1 MKAIQMTE
9 AGTGDVL
16 ALNRVDTPVVTED
29 DQVLVRLHA
38 AGINP
43 VDIKMREGAYS
54 ISPLPFT
61 LGWDGAGVVE
71 AVGAAVSHVSPG
83 DEVWVFYGSFGDRQG
98 TYAEYV
104 LATER
109 NVSHKPASLSFIQ
122 AASAPLAL
130 LTAWE
135 SLYDRAQLQSGQSV
149 LIHAGAGGVGQFAI
163 QLARHRG
170 ATVYTT
176 VGSAEKARFVKRLG
190 ADAAILYKDSDFAE
204 AVMDLTAGHG
214 VDVVLDMVGGDT
226 VARSAPVTRHYGNIV
241 TLLKIS
247 ADADLSPARLRNQ
260 RIGYELVLS
269 PLLFRLQ
276 EHQLRQRDILERA
289 ADMFEQ
295 GQLRTEISATF
306 ALDQAQE
313 AHAMVET
320 GSTMGKVVLEIR

>member
-1 MKAIQMTE
+1 MKAMQMTA
-9 AGTGDVL
+9 AGSRDVL
-16 ALNRVDTPVVTED
+16 VYSEVDTPVIADD

-54 ISPLPFT
+54 ISPLPFI

-109 NVSHKPASLSFIQ
+109 NVSRKPASLSFNQ

-135 SLYDRAQLQSGQSV
+135 SLYDRAQLRSGQSV
-149 LIHAGAGGVGQFAI
+149 LIHGGAGGVGQFAV

-170 ATVYTT
+170 AIVYTT
-176 VGSAEKARFVKRLG
+176 VGSTEKAGFVKRLG
-190 ADAAILYKDSDFAE
+190 ADEAILYKDTDFSE

-214 VDVVLDMVGGDT
+214 VDVVLDLVGGDT

-247 ADADLSPARLRNQ
+247 ADTDLSPARLRNQ

-269 PLLFRLQ
+269 PLLFQLQ

-295 GQLRTEISATF
+295 GQLHTEIAATF
-306 ALDQAQE
+306 ALDQARE